1 RKGDLQAR
9 AKVASGSPVGR
20 LAQDS
25 NLMVDALVE
34 TLSEQ
39 EQTVATLR
47 RTNEELVAANRHKN
61 MFLAMVSHELK
72 TPLNAIIGFADI
84 LSINQPKNLTDK
96 QLDFVQRIFTAGQH
110 LQAMIS
116 DLIDI
121 AKIDVNAIE
130 LSSEAFDVGELLREV
145 YDMLAN
151 ESEQEGQSLV
161 LSIPETAI
169 PAELDRTRVKQII
182 VNLAANAVKFTPEG
196 GRVEL
201 VARTDGEVLKLRVV
215 DDGIGIALDQQE
227 RIFGVFVQGDAR
239 LQRQHEGVGLGLAL
253 TKRLVNLMAG
263 TIGVSSKPGEGAA
276 FDVTLPLRRPEPEGA
291 QTT

>member
-1 RKGDLQAR
+1 
-9 AKVASGSPVGR
+9 
-20 LAQDS
+20 
-25 NLMVDALVE
+25 
-34 TLSEQ
+34 
-39 EQTVATLR
+39 
-47 RTNEELVAANRHKN
+47 
-61 MFLAMVSHELK
+61 
-72 TPLNAIIGFADI
+72 
-84 LSINQPKNLTDK
+84 
-96 QLDFVQRIFTAGQH
+96 VQRIFTAGQH

>member
-1 RKGDLQAR
+1 
-9 AKVASGSPVGR
+9 
-20 LAQDS
+20 
-25 NLMVDALVE
+25 
-34 TLSEQ
+34 
-39 EQTVATLR
+39 
-47 RTNEELVAANRHKN
+47 
-61 MFLAMVSHELK
+61 
-72 TPLNAIIGFADI
+72 
-84 LSINQPKNLTDK
+84 
-96 QLDFVQRIFTAGQH
+96 
-110 LQAMIS
+110 MIS

-196 GRVEL
+196 GRGVEL
-201 VARTDGEVLKLRVV
+201 VARTDGE
-215 DDGIGIALDQQE
+215 
-227 RIFGVFVQGDAR
+227 GVEAAGGGRRHRDRTEISRSASSAYLCRAMPR